1 MIDVIGIVPNIFK
14 ANVLQAA
21 GELAAWLR
29 EQGKTVRV
37 LQEDSEV
44 LGLQG
49 LSHAREDFT
58 EGVDMILALGG
69 DGTVLRAVDLAYER
83 STPLLG
89 INLGRMGFLT
99 AFGQSD
105 MYEALARVFRGE
117 FIVQQRTLL
126 ECGIHHPGWE
136 RLFHAL
142 NEIVV
147 GRTALRRMVRLE
159 VYINGEYFNFYLGDG
174 LIFATAT
181 GSTAYSLSAGGP
193 IMEPNLNCILMTP
206 VCSHSLMA
214 RSVVLAAQ
222 DTVQIKF
229 PPQKVN
235 PAISIDGREEMQLE
249 PGQIIELR
257 TAPRALRLVKLPEY
271 SFFGLVRQKFKFP
284 EE

>member
-1 MIDVIGIVPNIFK
+1 MMDVVGIVPNTYK
-14 ANVLQAA
+14 ANVLEVT
-21 GELAAWLR
+21 GKLATWLQG
-29 EQGKTVRV
+29 QGKTVRV
-37 LQEDSEV
+37 LQEDAQV
-44 LGLQG
+44 LRLED
-49 LSHAREDFT
+49 LSRPRKDFT
-58 EGVDMILALGG
+58 DGLDVILALGG

-99 AFGQSD
+99 AFGQRE
-105 MYEALARVFRGE
+105 MYESLGRVLQGE
-117 FIVQQRTLL
+117 FRVQQRTLL
-126 ECGIHHPGWE
+126 ECNIHRPGEE

-147 GRTALRRMVRLE
+147 GRTTLRRMVRLD

-193 IMEPNLNCILMTP
+193 IMEPNLNCMLMTP
-206 VCSHSLMA
+206 ICSHSLMA
-214 RSVVLAAQ
+214 RSVVLAAE
-222 DTVQIKF
+222 DRVEIRF

-235 PAISIDGREEMQLE
+235 PALSVDGREELQLE
-249 PGQIIELR
+249 LEQVIELR
-257 TAPRALRLVKLPEY
+257 AAQRALPLVKLPEY

>member
-1 MIDVIGIVPNIFK
+1 MIQTVGIVPNVFK
-14 ANVLQAA
+14 DNVLAAA
-21 GELAAWLR
+21 GKLAAWLEER
-29 EQGKTVRV
+29 GRSVRV
-37 LQEDSEV
+37 LSEDAQV
-44 LGLQG
+44 LGLAPPG
-49 LSHAREDFT
+49 YSRADFT
-58 EGVDMILALGG
+58 DGVDIILSLGG

-89 INLGRMGFLT
+89 INLGKMGFLT
-99 AFGQSD
+99 AFGQAE
-105 MYEALARVFRGE
+105 MYQALERVLAGE

-126 ECGIHHPGWE
+126 ECSIHRPGWE
-136 RLFHAL
+136 RAFHAL

-147 GRTALRRMVRLE
+147 GRTTLRRMVRLD
-159 VYINGEYFNFYLGDG
+159 VYINDEYFNFYLGDG

-222 DTVQIKF
+222 DKVEIKF

-235 PAISIDGREEMQLE
+235 PALSIDGREELQLE
-249 PGQIIELR
+249 PGQVIELR
-257 TAPRALRLVKLPEY
+257 TAPRSLPLVKLPGY

>member
-1 MIDVIGIVPNIFK
+1 MIGTVGLVPNIFK
-14 ANVLQAA
+14 ENVLEAA
-21 GELAAWLR
+21 GKIAAWLH
-29 EQGKTVRV
+29 EQGVNVVV
-37 LQEDSEV
+37 LTEDAGV
-44 LGLQG
+44 LGL
-49 LSHAREDFT
+49 EDLGRQRQDFAT
-58 EGVDMILALGG
+58 GVDMILALGG
-69 DGTVLRAVDLAYER
+69 DGTVLRAADLAYAS

-99 AFGQSD
+99 AFGHNE
-105 MYEALARVFRGE
+105 MYDALARVMAGE

-126 ECGIHHPGWE
+126 ECSIHRPGWE
-136 RLFHAL
+136 RTFHAL

-147 GRTALRRMVRLE
+147 GRTTLRHMVRLE

-206 VCSHSLMA
+206 ICSHSLMA

-222 DTVQIKF
+222 DTVEIKF

-235 PAISIDGREEMQLE
+235 PALSIDGREELQLE
-249 PGQIIELR
+249 PGQLIELR
-257 TAPRALRLVKLPEY
+257 TSERTLPLVKLPGY

-284 EE
+284 ED